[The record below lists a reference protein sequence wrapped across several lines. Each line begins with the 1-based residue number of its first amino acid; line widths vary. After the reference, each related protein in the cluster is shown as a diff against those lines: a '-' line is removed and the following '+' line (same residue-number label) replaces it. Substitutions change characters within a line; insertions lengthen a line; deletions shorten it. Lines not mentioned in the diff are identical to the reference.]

1 MEARLN
7 HLEHLAGLAREG
19 FTLTIVHADDRSH
32 GAPKPVRK
40 LYTVTARRVV
50 DDVTHL
56 HRGRSESLAE
66 AIERT
71 AP

>member
-1 MEARLN
+1 MTP
-7 HLEHLAGLAREG
+7 LEHLEQLARDG
-19 FTLTIVHADDRSH
+19 FSLTIVHAADRSY
-32 GAPKPVRK
+32 GAPEPARK
-40 LYTVTARRVV
+40 LFTVTARRVV

>member
-1 MEARLN
+1 MTPIDHISR
-7 HLEHLAGLAREG
+7 LARDG
-19 FTLTIVHADDRSH
+19 FTITICHTDDRSY
-32 GAPKPVRK
+32 GAPEPARK
-40 LYTVTARRVV
+40 LFTVTARRVV